1 MNRLRSL
8 ALALV
13 LTHAIGCAS
22 VPEPDWIQALRAREA
37 EPLPPQAIQSSDRF
51 FHARVT
57 AKLVGKIQREE
68 QAYRVSLD
76 VGGAAPVDCWVYRE
90 GIDFAASIS
99 ALSENTFT
107 AISGQFG
114 EVELRRVDR
123 VDAGEIAGNPF
134 VALDWMYRVQA
145 DGGPQ
150 VGQIKHL
157 VASKSGRGLYCQHN
171 EVGYARTFLRIVT
184 AMLESLE
191 YGKPNGPKPYF
202 SEVST
207 MSVRGM
213 RVGVEYTTLVRDADR
228 DTRIDTRTSLL
239 LPVTADTLQA
249 SDTFGVEFARPDGT
263 LINQVHVESANG
275 EVVSHLKLDPAA
287 GGRWTVEGTFQ
298 GKPLSAKI
306 ESASPPS
313 SWLGDA
319 FALRETLAE
328 GGVGAEIKIARWVPE
343 ADPTRLIDQ
352 TLSIG
357 QQVDPERFAAKL
369 AVAGLEAD
377 LVVDRKGTVAA
388 GTMDMGVAAV
398 DFERVYMG
406 GAF

>member
-1 MNRLRSL
+1 VKRLL
-8 ALALV
+8 PIVLV
-13 LTHAIGCAS
+13 VTTAIGCAT
-22 VPEPDWIQALRAREA
+22 VPEPDWLQALRAREA
-37 EPLPPQAIQSSDRF
+37 EPLPQQGIQSPDRF
-51 FHARVT
+51 FRARIP
-57 AKLVGKIQREE
+57 AKLAGSIQREE
-68 QAYRVSLD
+68 DFYRFSLD
-76 VGGAAPVDCWVYRE
+76 VGAASPVDCWVYRD

-99 ALSENTFT
+99 ALSEETFA
-107 AISGQFG
+107 AISGNFG
-114 EVELRRVDR
+114 EVELRKVDR
-123 VDAGEIAGNPF
+123 VDAGVIAGNPF
-134 VALDWMYRVQA
+134 VAIDWMYRVQT

-150 VGQIKHL
+150 VGQVKHL
-157 VASKSGRGLYCQHN
+157 VASRGGRGLYCQHN
-171 EVGYARTFLRIVT
+171 EVGYAKTFLRIVG
-184 AMLESLE
+184 AILESRE
-191 YGKPNGPKPYF
+191 YQEPNGPEPYF

-213 RVGVEYTTLVRDADR
+213 RVGVQYTTLIRDADR
-228 DTRIDTRTSLL
+228 DTRIDTRTALL
-239 LPVTADTLQA
+239 LPVTADTLQV

-263 LINQVHVESANG
+263 LINQVHVESTNG
-275 EVVSHLKLDPAA
+275 EVVSHLKLDPAP
-287 GGRWTVEGTFQ
+287 GGSWTVEGTFQ

-328 GGVGAEIKIARWVPE
+328 RGAGAEITIARWVPE
-343 ADPTRLIDQ
+343 ADPTRLVDQ

-357 QQVDPERFAAKL
+357 RQVDAERFAAKV

-388 GTMDMGVAAV
+388 GTIDMGIAAM